1 MDVGGY
7 GMPRLLYEVLNLG
20 VLEGPVSCNHLS
32 NRENEYIGNVDTG

>member
-20 VLEGPVSCNHLS
+20 GCWKGHYLAI